1 MTMILQTNPPR
12 ESPALPDDLSLYIG
26 KKTLVLWIL
35 DILDDL
41 NLRRL
46 DEANE
51 ITFSQPAV
59 MLTLLTY
66 CYATGLYGSE
76 EVQLAIQHDPM
87 IRYLC
92 ARSYPDPC
100 GIRTFRRYN
109 RERIAEGLAAVLR
122 RVWEMRFWAE
132 DAVPIGHGRGSSL
145 AGRMGVK
152 VTPNFRL
159 EAERRIARAVRMDCM
174 ALDE

>member
-1 MTMILQTNPPR
+1 MTMILQTNPLR
-12 ESPALPDDLSLYIG
+12 EGPALPDDLSLYIG

-41 NLRRL
+41 NLRRPGA
-46 DEANE
+46 ANE
-51 ITFSQPAV
+51 INFSRPAV
-59 MLTLLTY
+59 MITLLTY

-76 EVQLAIQHDPM
+76 EVQLASQHDSM

-92 ARSYPDPC
+92 ARSYPDPSE
-100 GIRTFRRYN
+100 IRTFRRYN
-109 RERIAEGLAAVLR
+109 RERIAEGLAGVLR
-122 RVWEMRFWAE
+122 RVWEIRFWAE
-132 DAVPIGHGRGSSL
+132 DAVPIGHGRGTSL

-152 VTPNFRL
+152 ATPNFRL